1 MRPDGRQPNQMRPVT
16 ITRDFLRHAEGS
28 VLIEVGD
35 TKVVCT
41 ASVEDRVPPFLRD
54 TGQGWVTAEYGMLP
68 RSTKTR
74 TSRETSTGRP
84 SGRTFEIQRLVGRSL
99 RGVTNLAALGP
110 RTIWI
115 DCDVIQ
121 ADGGT
126 RTAAITGAYVAL
138 ADALHYLRK
147 NGQIASLPLKDF
159 VAATSV
165 GVVEGQ
171 VVLDLC
177 YAEDSMADVDMN
189 VIMTGGGKFIEV
201 QGTAE
206 DAPFDRGQLDAMLAH
221 GLHGDPGSHRHAA
234 ASAGRASGGGHQVSP
249 GTSAIVVPEARH
261 LFSKQGTGDDTEQPG
276 SAADECHEAAQQHD
290 QCRTMT
296 Q

>member
-1 MRPDGRQPNQMRPVT
+1 MRPDGRQPNQMRPVK

-74 TSRETSTGRP
+74 TSREASTGRP

-99 RGVTNLAALGP
+99 RGVTALAALGP
-110 RTIWI
+110 RTLWI

-126 RTAAITGAYVAL
+126 RTAAITGAYIAL
-138 ADALHYLRK
+138 ADALHYLRT
-147 NGQIASLPLKDF
+147 NGQIGSLPLKDF

-165 GVVEGQ
+165 GVVDGQ
-171 VVLDLC
+171 PVLDLC

-189 VIMTGGGKFIEV
+189 VIMTGGGRFIEV

-206 DAPFDRGQLDAMLAH
+206 DTPFDRSQLDAMLA
-221 GLHGDPGSHRHAA
+221 LAA
-234 ASAGRASGGGHQVSP
+234 IGIQELIALQRRLLAERVATP
-249 GTSAIVVPEARH
+249 R
-261 LFSKQGTGDDTEQPG
+261 
-276 SAADECHEAAQQHD
+276 
-290 QCRTMT
+290 
-296 Q
+296 

>member
-1 MRPDGRQPNQMRPVT
+1 MRPDGRRPDEMRPVS

-28 VLIEVGD
+28 VLITVGE
-35 TKVVCT
+35 TRVVCT
-41 ASVEDRVPPFLRD
+41 ASVEEKVPPFLRE

-74 TSRETSTGRP
+74 TPREASAGRP

-99 RGVTNLAALGP
+99 RGVTDLPALGE

-126 RTAAITGAYVAL
+126 RTAAISGAFIAL
-138 ADALHYLRK
+138 ADALHTLRQ
-147 NGQIASLPLKDF
+147 NGRIRSLPLKDF

-165 GVVEGQ
+165 GIVEGQ

-177 YAEDSMADVDMN
+177 YAEDAIAEVDMN
-189 VIMTGGGKFIEV
+189 VVMTGSGRFIEV

-206 DAPFDRGQLDAMLAH
+206 EKPFDRAQLDAMLK
-221 GLHGDPGSHRHAA
+221 L
-234 ASAGRASGGGHQVSP
+234 SADGIRELIALQRKLLAERFAG
-249 GTSAIVVPEARH
+249 A
-261 LFSKQGTGDDTEQPG
+261 K
-276 SAADECHEAAQQHD
+276 
-290 QCRTMT
+290 
-296 Q
+296 

>member
-1 MRPDGRQPNQMRPVT
+1 MRPDGRQPDQMRPVSV
-16 ITRDFLRHAEGS
+16 TRDFLRHAEGS
-28 VLIEVGD
+28 VLIQVGD
-35 TKVVCT
+35 TKVVCA

-74 TSRETSTGRP
+74 TSREASTGRP

-110 RTIWI
+110 RTIWV

-126 RTAAITGAYVAL
+126 RTAAITGAYIAL
-138 ADALHYLRK
+138 ADALHYLRA
-147 NGQIASLPLKDF
+147 NGKISNLPLKDF

-171 VVLDLC
+171 AVLDLC

-189 VIMTGGGKFIEV
+189 IIMTGGGKFVEV

-206 DAPFDRGQLDAMLAH
+206 ETPFDRAQLDAMLR
-221 GLHGDPGSHRHAA
+221 LA
-234 ASAGRASGGGHQVSP
+234 ASGIQELIALQRRLLAERVMN
-249 GTSAIVVPEARH
+249 AR
-261 LFSKQGTGDDTEQPG
+261 
-276 SAADECHEAAQQHD
+276 
-290 QCRTMT
+290 
-296 Q
+296 

>member
-1 MRPDGRQPNQMRPVT
+1 MRPDGRQPDQMRPVKV
-16 ITRDFLRHAEGS
+16 TRDFLRHAEGS

-35 TKVVCT
+35 TKVVCA
-41 ASVEDRVPPFLRD
+41 ASVEDRVPQFLRD

-74 TSRETSTGRP
+74 TSREASTGRP

-99 RGVTNLAALGP
+99 RGVTDLATLGP
-110 RTIWI
+110 RTVWI

-138 ADALHYLRK
+138 ADALHYLRT
-147 NGQIASLPLKDF
+147 NGRIPSLPLKDF

-165 GVVEGQ
+165 GVVDGQ
-171 VVLDLC
+171 AVLDLC
-177 YAEDSMADVDMN
+177 YAEDSIADVDMN
-189 VIMTGGGKFIEV
+189 VIMTGGGKFVEV

-206 DAPFDRGQLDAMLAH
+206 DSPFDRTQLDAMLCLASA
-221 GLHGDPGSHRHAA
+221 GIQELIALQRRLLAERA
-234 ASAGRASGGGHQVSP
+234 ASAR
-249 GTSAIVVPEARH
+249 
-261 LFSKQGTGDDTEQPG
+261 
-276 SAADECHEAAQQHD
+276 
-290 QCRTMT
+290 
-296 Q
+296 